1 MDVASIDAAL
11 EIAVEL
17 GAKVA
22 LPQNARHGHGRGR
35 RNYGSRRQHL
45 RSLGANQKVD
55 LVLRRTEQVA
65 KMAIPMLYKR
75 PVIQSKAHK
84 SY

>member
-11 EIAVEL
+11 EIAVEP

-22 LPQNARHGHGRGR
+22 LPATDMGGR

-65 KMAIPMLYKR
+65 KMVVPDAVQKT
-75 PVIQSKAHK
+75 
-84 SY
+84 SYSI